1 MSATQELNKETAQQ
15 VQSLCDQIVRGFHPE
30 RIILFGSYANG
41 DPTPD
46 SDVDIL
52 VVMRFEGSS
61 RQQAAKIRTV
71 IDTTVALDLIV
82 RTPEQISERRAMG
95 DFFINEITTQG
106 KVLYEAHLA

>member
-1 MSATQELNKETAQQ
+1 MSATKELTKATPEQIQ
-15 VQSLCDQIVRGFHPE
+15 FLCEEIVLGFHPE
-30 RIILFGSYANG
+30 RIILFGSYAWG

-46 SDVDIL
+46 SNVDLL

-61 RQQAAKIRTV
+61 REQAAKIRTV
-71 IDTTVALDLIV
+71 IDTAVALDLIV
-82 RTPEQISERRAMG
+82 RTPEQISERLMMG